1 MHLKKRKN
9 KYILYGLNEKILII
23 TSHKGVVKEMM
34 KEQRDV
40 ESKQSVFE
48 PSNIDPSEA

>member
-40 ESKQSVFE
+40 ENKQSVFE
-48 PSNIDPSEA
+48 PSNIDSGET